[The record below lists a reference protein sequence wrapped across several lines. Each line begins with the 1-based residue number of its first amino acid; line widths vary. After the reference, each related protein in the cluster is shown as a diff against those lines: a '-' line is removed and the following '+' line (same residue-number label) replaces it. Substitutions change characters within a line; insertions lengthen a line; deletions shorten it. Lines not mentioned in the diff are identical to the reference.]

1 MTFYSSVIRSNPLEI
16 GLFASACESSETRSS
31 FYNGSGTCK
40 TKLYEKSF
48 DPDPYTHYTK
58 VDCSKSY
65 QKRLK
70 IACRINKDLNLFCEF
85 FTFLKFTMGGTSAL
99 MISIWG

>member
-16 GLFASACESSETRSS
+16 GLFASAAACESSETRSS

-48 DPDPYTHYTK
+48 DPDPYTHK
-58 VDCSKSY
+58 
-65 QKRLK
+65 
-70 IACRINKDLNLFCEF
+70 
-85 FTFLKFTMGGTSAL
+85 
-99 MISIWG
+99 